1 MSYPSDQTSLPDSVQ
16 RVAFSLRTV
25 GWICFWTQLVLG
37 VISAIIQIFAIAVFS
52 RETVGQAAAS
62 TPSIGGGLVLA
73 LLGIGVLGFSIFQ
86 AFRYTRLAR
95 QLKAPGMSRPSRGQ
109 TMKQIR
115 LGLTS
120 NMTGMLLTLLASE
133 AINGILLAKAISQ
146 PRGLFSASV
155 ALQDL
160 IQPLDF
166 FVVLANTHTIV
177 AHFVGIAGALW
188 LMNQIYKD

>member
-1 MSYPSDQTSLPDSVQ
+1 MSYPSDSSPPPNSVQ
-16 RVAFSLRTV
+16 RVAFALRTT
-25 GWICFWTQLVLG
+25 GWVCFWTQLVLA
-37 VISAIIQIFAIAVFS
+37 VVSAIIQLFAIVVLS
-52 RETVGQAAAS
+52 PGAAAKPGA
-62 TPSIGGGLVLA
+62 TPGMGGGLVFA
-73 LLGIGVLGFSIFQ
+73 LIGLGILGFSIFQ

-95 QLKAPGMSRPSRGQ
+95 RLKAPGMARPSRAE

-120 NMTGMLLTLLASE
+120 NLSGMAVTLIASE

-146 PRGLFSASV
+146 PRGFLASSV
-155 ALQDL
+155 NLQDF
-160 IQPLDF
+160 IQPVDF

-188 LMNQIYKD
+188 LINQIYKN